1 VPGRVGG
8 KFIHDALLAFSF
20 ARREDSLENVGLK
33 VSDIA
38 RLVSEFAPEAYSYP
52 WDRRGLR
59 VGDPSAKVKGILV
72 VLSVTPAALAAARK
86 AKANLIVAHH
96 PPVWEPLKVLRMDDP
111 ETRLLVEMAR
121 DGIHCYAAH
130 TNLDVVPG
138 GVNTVLADR
147 IGLKATRVL
156 FPAPHAA
163 MLKLIAFVPATHLG
177 AVREAVCA
185 AGAGVIG
192 DYTHCSFSSEG
203 IGTFLPGEGS
213 NPFSGK
219 KRVVNEEPERKFEV
233 LLPKARLSPVLAAL
247 FEAHPY
253 EEVAYD
259 LVPLENTAEGIG
271 LGLIGEMPKAMPL
284 NAFAKHV
291 RERLG
296 VSHVRLAGARVRR
309 VKTVAVLGGSGGGE
323 IGKVPA
329 GVDAYVTGDVK
340 YHDAL
345 LAEDKGF
352 AVVDAGHHG
361 TEAPMIPVWA
371 DWLRKRLQGSGIS
384 VKAYAEPETFRVV
397 SS

>member
-1 VPGRVGG
+1 M
-8 KFIHDALLAFSF
+8 
-20 ARREDSLENVGLK
+20 K
-33 VSDIA
+33 VQDIA
-38 RLVSEFAPEAYSYP
+38 RIVSDFAPEAYAYP
-52 WDRRGLR
+52 WDRAGLR
-59 VGDPSAKVKGILV
+59 AGDPGARVKGILV
-72 VLSVTPAALAAARK
+72 VLSVTPAAVEAAKK

-96 PPVWEPLKVLRMDDP
+96 PPIWEPLEVLRTDDP
-111 ETRLLVEMAR
+111 ETHMLVDMAKA
-121 DGIHCYAAH
+121 GIACYAAH

-138 GVNTVLADR
+138 GVNTVLAER
-147 IGLKATRVL
+147 VGIEKTRVL
-156 FPAPHAA
+156 FPAAHAE
-163 MLKLIAFVPATHLG
+163 MLKLVAFVPETHL
-177 AVREAVCA
+177 AVVREAVSA

-192 DYTHCSFSSEG
+192 DYTHCTFSSKG
-203 IGTFLPGEGS
+203 IGTFLPGEGT
-213 NPFSGK
+213 NPFSGQ

-259 LVPLENTAEGIG
+259 LLELANTPDDIG
-271 LGLIGEMPKAMPL
+271 LGLVGELPKAMPL

-291 RERLG
+291 RTRLG

-309 VKTVAVLGGSGGGE
+309 VKTVAVLGGSGGGQ
-323 IGKVPA
+323 IPGIPS
-329 GVDAYVTGDVK
+329 GIDAYVTGDVK

-345 LAEDKGF
+345 VAEDKGF

-371 DWLRKRLQGSGIS
+371 AQLRKQLKGTGVR

-397 SS
+397 GA